1 MDGIDADLSPFTS
14 IRARNPRV
22 VGQQR
27 AERPSLDFFGKE
39 LDDGR
44 MKSIISSKGQ
54 ITLPVKVREALGLV
68 AGTPVQ
74 FQLTAGGV
82 LLRKGGRGAH
92 PVDQVFGRLTLSKPV
107 DALIDEMRGPRPA
120 RTPAVRRRAR
130 TQTR

>member
-1 MDGIDADLSPFTS
+1 M
-14 IRARNPRV
+14 
-22 VGQQR
+22 
-27 AERPSLDFFGKE
+27 LDFFGKE

-54 ITLPVKVREALGLV
+54 IPLPVKVRKALGLV

-82 LLRKGGRGAH
+82 LLQKGGRGAH

-107 DALIDEMRGPRPA
+107 DALIDGTRVPRPA
-120 RTPAVRRRAR
+120 RRPAGRRRAR

>member
-1 MDGIDADLSPFTS
+1 M
-14 IRARNPRV
+14 
-22 VGQQR
+22 
-27 AERPSLDFFGKE
+27 LDFLGKE
-39 LDDGR
+39 LDDGH

-82 LLRKGGRGAH
+82 LVQKGGRGAH